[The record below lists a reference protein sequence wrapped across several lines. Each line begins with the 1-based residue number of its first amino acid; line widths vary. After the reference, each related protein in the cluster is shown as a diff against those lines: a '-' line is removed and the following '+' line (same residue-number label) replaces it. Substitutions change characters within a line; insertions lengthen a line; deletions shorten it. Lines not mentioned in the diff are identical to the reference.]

1 MENSFI
7 SYIEHFVNLSDQQ
20 KQILGESIE
29 LRTFEKNEYIL
40 RETEVCSEL
49 LFVREG
55 FVRVFVTRDIEE
67 HITFLTGPQQF
78 VSALS
83 SLISRNKSLENIQA
97 LTKVEAFSVS
107 VEKLKELRESDPD
120 FETINRTILEHMYV
134 QKSEHLAQLLKF
146 DSDKRYRLFEEHEPE
161 ILQNVPL
168 HYIASYLGMK
178 PETLSRIRKKRI
190 WSEIINLTLRPQI
203 IGGFFVFNDVNLA
216 TWNF

>member
-1 MENSFI
+1 MENKFISFI
-7 SYIEHFVNLSDQQ
+7 EQFFSLSDDQ
-20 KQILGESIE
+20 KKVLQEAINI
-29 LRTFEKNEYIL
+29 KNYDKGEYIL
-40 RETEVCSEL
+40 REDEVCSEL

-120 FETINRTILEHMYV
+120 FETINRIILEHMYV

-146 DSDKRYRLFEEHEPE
+146 DSDKRYRLFEEQQPA
-161 ILQNVPL
+161 ILQNIPL

-178 PETLSRIRKKRI
+178 PETLSRIRKKR
-190 WSEIINLTLRPQI
+190 
-203 IGGFFVFNDVNLA
+203 V
-216 TWNF
+216 